1 MPGGPTAVGAEP
13 RAPLSALPSNSRCRA
28 IPVAFQAKEAAL
40 LFYRDR
46 LHPDY
51 VTRHVQAQ
59 LAQEEQL
66 LQR

>member
-13 RAPLSALPSNSRCRA
+13 RALLSALRSNSRCHA

-46 LHPDY
+46 LHPEY
-51 VTRHVQAQ
+51 VAQHVQAQ
-59 LAQEEQL
+59 LAQEQQL